1 MTISKHDVNAYY
13 QKAGIVLTDDEV
25 EDIQIMDYGL
35 GKLQETGLQ
44 LFIYVN
50 TDRYCS
56 KELVLFPRQTCPEHR
71 HPPVSGEKGKQET
84 FSAAGGRCIS
94 TWKAKRQNTQ
104 ASSRRKKIRNT
115 TLSGMRLCL
124 NRADNTPFPRI
135 RNIGFKREKKGRSL
149 RKCHRPVRMITTFS
163 PTRAF
168 KDEAARLIFFCME
181 KNEFTCIMANK
192 GKEV

>member
-13 QKAGIVLTDDEV
+13 QKAGIVLTDNEV

-35 GKLQETGLQ
+35 GKLEETGLQ

-71 HPPVSGEKGKQET
+71 HPPVGGEKGKQET
-84 FSAAGGRCIS
+84 FAAAGGRCIS
-94 TWKAKRQNTQ
+94 MWKAKRQRTQ
-104 ASSRRKKIRNT
+104 ASSRRKMTRNT
-115 TLSGMRLCL
+115 TPSGMRLCL
-124 NRADNTPFPRI
+124 SRADNTPFRRI
-135 RNIGFKREKKGRSL
+135 RSIGFKREKKGRSS
-149 RKCHRPVRMITTFS
+149 RKCHRQARMITTFS

-168 KDEAARLIFFCME
+168 KDEAARLIFLYG

-192 GKEV
+192 GKKV